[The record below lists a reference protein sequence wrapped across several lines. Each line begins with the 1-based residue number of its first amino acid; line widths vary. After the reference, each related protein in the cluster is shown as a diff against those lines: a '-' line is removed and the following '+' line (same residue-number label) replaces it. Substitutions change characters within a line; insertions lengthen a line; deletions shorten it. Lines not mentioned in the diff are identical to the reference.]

1 MKENIVHGEY
11 INSEMRTAYLCYQT
25 KKDFLFSLIVQHR
38 ACKKKMN
45 KIIHYEKI
53 LMIFL

>member
-38 ACKKKMN
+38 ACKKKN
-45 KIIHYEKI
+45 EQNHS
-53 LMIFL
+53 L